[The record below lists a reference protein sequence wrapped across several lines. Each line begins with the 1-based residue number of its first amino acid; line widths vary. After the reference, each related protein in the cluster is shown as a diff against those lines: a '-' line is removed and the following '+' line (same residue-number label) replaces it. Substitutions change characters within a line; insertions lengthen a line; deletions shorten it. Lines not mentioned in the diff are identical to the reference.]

1 MKQIISSN
9 EIDIPKGVVCVIKS
23 RVVKVTGPR
32 GTLERSFGFLKI
44 DLKVQGNKVRAELWF
59 GNKKVRTHTHTH
71 KDENTMHTLTH
82 IHTQTRSHTYLQPH
96 T

>member
-59 GNKKVRTHTHTH
+59 GNKKVHRRTHT
-71 KDENTMHTLTH
+71 
-82 IHTQTRSHTYLQPH
+82 Q
-96 T
+96 